1 MTEAEA
7 ETIRVLV
14 ADDQA
19 IVRDGLVTVLDLLP
33 DIEVVGEAADGEQA
47 CRLVAETAPDV
58 VLMDLRMPVLDGA
71 AATARIVAEHPG
83 TAVLVLTTYADDA
96 SIMGALRAGARGYLT
111 KDASRAEVAAAVR
124 SVARGQTTLS
134 GDVGARLIGGLTSP
148 SAAAGGPTPSSPSPD
163 PAERAPYSRDA
174 PGAPGA
180 LEPTSAPALLPER
193 AQRVEGHNPPAP
205 ADSTPRTTPGSPS
218 AHSIPPSTPGPARS
232 GDGVPPLA
240 PRTAPSAAEL
250 RARHPQL
257 TAREA
262 DVLALVA
269 EGRSNGE
276 IAASLFVSVATVKT
290 HINSLFAKLQVRD
303 RAQAI
308 ALARS

>member
-1 MTEAEA
+1 MTDEESP
-7 ETIRVLV
+7 IRVLV

-47 CRLVAETAPDV
+47 CRLAAETSPDV

-71 AATARIVAEHPG
+71 AATARIMAEHPS
-83 TAVLVLTTYADDA
+83 TAVLVLTTFADDA
-96 SIMGALRAGARGYLT
+96 SVMGALRAGARGYLT
-111 KDASRAEVAAAVR
+111 KDASRAEVATAIR

-134 GDVGARLIGGLTSP
+134 GEVGARLIGGLTAVSGGDSLGGSGAGPLAGSGAGPLAGSGSGAGPLTHSRVDLRGGSGAEPLAGRGAGSDAGDP
-148 SAAAGGPTPSSPSPD
+148 SAA
-163 PAERAPYSRDA
+163 
-174 PGAPGA
+174 
-180 LEPTSAPALLPER
+180 
-193 AQRVEGHNPPAP
+193 V
-205 ADSTPRTTPGSPS
+205 
-218 AHSIPPSTPGPARS
+218 
-232 GDGVPPLA
+232 
-240 PRTAPSAAEL
+240 L

-269 EGRSNGE
+269 EGRSNAE

-308 ALARS
+308 ALARR